1 MALYM
6 IKANIR
12 QAGVIRHIQEQV
24 IYSSLNFLIYLIYFD
39 GQDESR
45 GQQQQNI

>member
-12 QAGVIRHIQEQV
+12 QAGVIRDIQERI
-24 IYSSLNFLIYLIYFD
+24 IYSNLNFLIYL
-39 GQDESR
+39 QASR
-45 GQQQQNI
+45 SATDIVML